1 MEIDAYLPLK
11 PDVFLIL
18 AILRR
23 EPAHGYGLI
32 QEAEESTD
40 GRLRLQAG
48 ALYRRLRWML
58 DEGLIAEVEGGDE
71 RRRTYRITDL
81 GEAVVRA
88 EARRMAEL
96 MDVAGL
102 GEVLDLREEAP

>member
-23 EPAHGYGLI
+23 EPTHGYGLI
-32 QEAEESTD
+32 QASEERAD
-40 GRLRLQAG
+40 GRLPLQAG

-58 DEGLIAEVEGGDE
+58 DEGLIAEVEDGEE
-71 RRRTYRITDL
+71 RRRTYRLTEL
-81 GEAVVRA
+81 GEGVVRA

-96 MDVAGL
+96 MGVAGL
-102 GEVLDLREEAP
+102 EDVLDLGREAP